1 MKQFFK
7 FFFASMLGF
16 IIGSIVLFFILIAI
30 VAGMVSNA
38 SSKKTVELSEKSIL
52 KITLNEPVTERTP
65 SNPFKNWMSGEIKSS
80 PQPGLYDI
88 VKLIDKS
95 ATDENISGLYINVTD
110 VDAGL
115 ASLEEIRNA
124 LIEFKKSKKFLV
136 AYSEYFSQKGYY
148 LASVADEIYL
158 HPEGGLEWKGMGA
171 QLLFFKNMLE
181 KIGVEPQI
189 IRHGKFKSAIEPLI
203 AEKMSDENRAQMKAL
218 IDDLWRNSSSQ
229 VAKSRGKT
237 YEEFELLAD
246 SLSIETPA
254 DAVAFGLVTKT
265 VYEDEVLSILKKK
278 SNASEEP
285 KFISLSRYA
294 NTPDRS
300 SKYSAN
306 KIALVFAN
314 GDIISGKGNDETIG
328 SETLAETLRK
338 ARTDEKVKAVVL
350 RVNSP
355 GGSALASDVIWRE
368 IELIHKAKPV
378 VVSMGDV
385 AASGGYYISCAANK
399 IYAQQSTITGSIGV
413 FGVLFN
419 AQKLME
425 EKLGVTTD
433 SYKTSD
439 YGDMGSIA
447 RPLTAAERNKVQR
460 SVEEVYDTFTNRV
473 ADGRKISQANV
484 DSIGQGRVWSGEDA
498 LQLKLIDAYGG
509 IQDAIKEAATLAKLS
524 EYRISELPVQKDPL
538 MELLENGGKDLRSSL
553 IKTELGDNATYYQSL
568 KKIMNLQGVQARLP
582 FELKLD

>member
-16 IIGSIVLFFILIAI
+16 IIGSIVLFFIFIAI
-30 VAGMVSNA
+30 LAGIVSSTSN
-38 SSKKTVELSEKSIL
+38 KKTVELKEKSIL
-52 KITLNEPVTERTP
+52 KITLAEPVTERTP
-65 SNPFKNWMSGEIKSS
+65 SNPFKNWMSGEIKSN

-88 VKLIDKS
+88 VKLINKS
-95 ATDENISGLYINVTD
+95 GADENISGLYINVSD
-110 VDAGL
+110 VSAGM

-124 LIEFKKSKKFLV
+124 LVEFKKSKKFVV
-136 AYSEYFSQKGYY
+136 AYSEFYSQKGYY

-158 HPEGGLEWKGMGA
+158 HPEGGMEWKGMGA
-171 QLLFFKNMLE
+171 QLLFFKNMFE

-229 VAKSRGKT
+229 IAKSRGKT
-237 YEEFELLAD
+237 YEEFEMLAD
-246 SLSIETPA
+246 SLAIETPA
-254 DAVAFGLVTKT
+254 DAVKYGLVTKT
-265 VYEDEVLSILKKK
+265 IYEDEVLALLKKK
-278 SNASEEP
+278 SNATDQP
-285 KFISLSRYA
+285 KFISMERYA
-294 NTPDRS
+294 NTPEKNV
-300 SKYSAN
+300 KYSAN

-314 GDIISGKGNDETIG
+314 GDINSGKGNDESIG

-338 ARTDEKVKAVVL
+338 ARTDEKVKAVVF

-368 IELIHKAKPV
+368 IELTRKVKPV
-378 VVSMGDV
+378 VVSMGDF

-399 IYAQQSTITGSIGV
+399 IYAHQSTITGSIGV
-413 FGVLFN
+413 FGVMFN

-433 SYKTSD
+433 TYKTSD
-439 YGDMGSIA
+439 YSDIGSIA

-460 SVEEVYDTFTNRV
+460 SVEEVYETFTSRV
-473 ADGRKISQANV
+473 ADGRHIIQADV
-484 DSIGQGRVWSGEDA
+484 DSLGQGRVWSGEDA
-498 LQLKLIDAYGG
+498 LQLKLIDAFGG
-509 IQDAIKEAATLAKLS
+509 IQDAIKEAASLAKLS
-524 EYRISELPVQKDPL
+524 EYRISELPIQKDPF
-538 MELLENGGKDLRSSL
+538 MELLQDGSEDVRKSI
-553 IKTELGDNATYYQSL
+553 IKAELGENASYYQSL
-568 KKIMNLQGVQARLP
+568 KKLMTLQGVQARLP